1 MSEKICAASVQRPAA
16 GGDRVAS
23 AGMGASQST
32 NPRPTAPADWTDARE
47 APLRECVSEA
57 LKAVGERDLDEPHAA
72 ARLNALL
79 NALLAVDTSRM
90 GWEADVALVLEPY
103 RLSHISCAT
112 RILRPASASVPV
124 VGGAATGGGGGA
136 VDVVVALV
144 MLTVCGVAA
153 GMG

>member
-1 MSEKICAASVQRPAA
+1 M
-16 GGDRVAS
+16 
-23 AGMGASQST
+23 
-32 NPRPTAPADWTDARE
+32 
-47 APLRECVSEA
+47 SEA

-136 VDVVVALV
+136 VDVVLALV

>member
-1 MSEKICAASVQRPAA
+1 
-16 GGDRVAS
+16 
-23 AGMGASQST
+23 MGASQSN
-32 NPRPTAPADWTDARE
+32 NPRPTEAKDAAAAAADWTDARE
-47 APLRECVSEA
+47 APLRECVSDA
-57 LKAVGERDLDEPHAA
+57 LKAVGERDLDAPHAA

-112 RILRPASASVPV
+112 RILRPASGATADAAAAAA
-124 VGGAATGGGGGA
+124 GGAAAAASATGGGGA
-136 VDVVVALV
+136 VDVVLALV

-153 GMG
+153 VAAGLG